1 MKKKKKKWGWVLGIF
16 LVVCILAAIGA
27 PRVARD
33 LQEQSREA
41 IRQKVISCAAQ
52 CYAVEGVYPPNLG
65 YLEAHY
71 GLTINHAVYI
81 VSYDAFSSNLLPEVT
96 VLVRGE
102 A

>member
-41 IRQKVISCAAQ
+41 IRQKVISCDAQ
-52 CYAVEGVYPPNLG
+52 CYAVEGFYTQNLG

-71 GLTINHAVYI
+71 CLTINHEDYI